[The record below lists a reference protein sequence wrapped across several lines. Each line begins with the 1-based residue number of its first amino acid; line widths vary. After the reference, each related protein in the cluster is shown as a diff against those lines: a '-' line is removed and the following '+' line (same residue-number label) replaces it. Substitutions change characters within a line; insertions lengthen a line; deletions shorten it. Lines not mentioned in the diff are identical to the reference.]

1 MHIDAL
7 LHSLRHP
14 LHRLSDDS
22 RLLQGVLLSLGLA
35 LVAQELRVHLFHTRG
50 RWSAQ
55 AFGSCF
61 AWQPA
66 KCTEP
71 ATGDHPPARE
81 PAAVLPQRLAP
92 AALASPPC
100 EQPPVQP
107 GAPLRRLRLRGGC
120 RRQRRGGRG
129 GGASG
134 ERGRRENQCRTH
146 PLGGDP
152 PHARRLLDAV
162 SVRLVV
168 LVVVGVV
175 LRLGHR
181 DGSPRTRRRQ
191 ATRAPRTVVPG
202 SDDGLPSESR
212 GLCILPFSSRG
223 QSCKFDCP
231 CSRI

>member
-107 GAPLRRLRLRGGC
+107 GAPLRRLRLPARGLQTTAA
-120 RRQRRGGRG
+120 RRAGRRSQRR
-129 GGASG
+129 
-134 ERGRRENQCRTH
+134 ERAARE
-146 PLGGDP
+146 PV
-152 PHARRLLDAV
+152 PHAPPWWRSTA
-162 SVRLVV
+162 
-168 LVVVGVV
+168 
-175 LRLGHR
+175 
-181 DGSPRTRRRQ
+181 
-191 ATRAPRTVVPG
+191 RAPA
-202 SDDGLPSESR
+202 S
-212 GLCILPFSSRG
+212 
-223 QSCKFDCP
+223 
-231 CSRI
+231 